1 MPFSSAVH
9 TEPCHIFSL
18 WLSQWKLSIL
28 DCESAKPVLAS
39 VLDSMRMESNQ
50 HVFWQHLEQ
59 FFSSEEN
66 RSMVDLAALDLPNVG
81 SLNIDPQDRDSQN
94 FDLPSNDSLNKEVSA
109 ALGHSENPDLNRQ
122 LAERA
127 QQLPPRGAKC
137 LLEHLSRSYSL
148 EGENV
153 VFWRIVAK
161 AIQPGESQQG
171 QSAIRVI

>member
-9 TEPCHIFSL
+9 TEPGHIFSL
-18 WLSQWKLSIL
+18 WLSQWRLSIL
-28 DCESAKPVLAS
+28 DCESARPVLAS
-39 VLDSMRMESNQ
+39 VLDSMLTESGQ
-50 HVFWQHLEQ
+50 YTFWQHLEQ

-66 RSMVDLAALDLPNVG
+66 RSEIDSAA
-81 SLNIDPQDRDSQN
+81 
-94 FDLPSNDSLNKEVSA
+94 FDSLNPDSLNLDLLNHDSPNPDSPNEDVSA
-109 ALGHSENPDLNRQ
+109 ALGHLENPDLSRQ

-127 QQLPPRGAKC
+127 RQLPPRGAKC
-137 LLEHLSRSYSL
+137 LLEHLSRRYSL

-171 QSAIRVI
+171 QPAVRVI

>member
-9 TEPCHIFSL
+9 TESGHIFSL
-18 WLSQWKLSIL
+18 WLSQWRLSIL

-39 VLDSMRMESNQ
+39 VLDSMLKESNQ

-66 RSMVDLAALDLPNVG
+66 CSGIDSPNLDL
-81 SLNIDPQDRDSQN
+81 QDRDTQD
-94 FDLPSNDSLNKEVSA
+94 FDPKNLDSRNKDVNA
-109 ALGHSENPDLNRQ
+109 AMGHLENPDLNRQ
-122 LAERA
+122 LAERG

-161 AIQPGESQQG
+161 AIHSGESQQG
-171 QSAIRVI
+171 QPAVRVI

>member
-9 TEPCHIFSL
+9 TESSHIFSL
-18 WLSQWKLSIL
+18 WLSQWRLSIL

-39 VLDSMRMESNQ
+39 VLDSMLTESGQ
-50 HVFWQHLEQ
+50 HTFWQHLEQ

-66 RSMVDLAALDLPNVG
+66 RSVIHSAA
-81 SLNIDPQDRDSQN
+81 
-94 FDLPSNDSLNKEVSA
+94 FDLLNLDSPNKDVSA
-109 ALGHSENPDLNRQ
+109 ALGHLENPDLSRQ

-127 QQLPPRGAKC
+127 RQLPPRGAKC

-171 QSAIRVI
+171 QPAVRVI

>member
-9 TEPCHIFSL
+9 TESSHIFSL
-18 WLSQWKLSIL
+18 WLSQWRLSIL
-28 DCESAKPVLAS
+28 DCESARPVLAS
-39 VLDSMRMESNQ
+39 VLDSMLTESGQ
-50 HVFWQHLEQ
+50 HTFWQHLEQ

-66 RSMVDLAALDLPNVG
+66 RSVIDSAA
-81 SLNIDPQDRDSQN
+81 S
-94 FDLPSNDSLNKEVSA
+94 DSLNPDSLNLDLLNHDSPNEDVSA
-109 ALGHSENPDLNRQ
+109 ALGHLENPDLSRQ

-127 QQLPPRGAKC
+127 RQLPPRGAKC

-171 QSAIRVI
+171 QPAVRVI

>member
-9 TEPCHIFSL
+9 TESSHIFSL
-18 WLSQWKLSIL
+18 WLSQWRLSIL
-28 DCESAKPVLAS
+28 DCESARPVLAS
-39 VLDSMRMESNQ
+39 VLDSMLTESGQ

-66 RSMVDLAALDLPNVG
+66 RSKIDSAASDSSN
-81 SLNIDPQDRDSQN
+81 LNPQDLDSPN
-94 FDLPSNDSLNKEVSA
+94 EDVSA
-109 ALGHSENPDLNRQ
+109 ALGHLENPDLSCQ

-127 QQLPPRGAKC
+127 RQLPPRGAKC